1 MKYRGRLERIALV
14 KYTKNL
20 QNARDHS
27 LTSIKSQ
34 HKSIFKELLVESLA
48 VQKNSM
54 ADEQYVKDMSLR
66 NGQKIIQQR
75 PDVGPFTDQ
84 STIQR
89 SFI

>member
-66 NGQKIIQQR
+66 NGAKNN
-75 PDVGPFTDQ
+75 PAKT
-84 STIQR
+84 
-89 SFI
+89 

>member
-34 HKSIFKELLVESLA
+34 HKKSILKELLVESLA

-66 NGQKIIQQR
+66 NGAKNN
-75 PDVGPFTDQ
+75 PAKT
-84 STIQR
+84 
-89 SFI
+89 